1 MLFNTHSLAAV
12 VAVVTLPH
20 VVFGAPARTY
30 PSGNATV
37 SYRLLPG
44 DYNWPSEAEWKTL
57 NSTVGGRL
65 IRGAP
70 VAEAACY
77 AVATGAASDACKS
90 LQTDWATLGPL

>member
-30 PSGNATV
+30 LSGSAI

-44 DYNWPSEAEWKTL
+44 DYDWPSEAEWKTL
-57 NSTVGGRL
+57 NTTVGGRL

-77 AVATGAASDACKS
+77 AVATSAASDACKS